1 MRDYTFDKMPIS
13 SISGKMYRGS
23 DVYYRTIN
31 GKTYAYLVWNPNTKP
46 PTPGTVRTRDT
57 FRLASL
63 YTSLDMRLPFKLAE
77 WKLRMLEHN
86 RLAIAANPDFA
97 RHPENYNKHNDPKHL
112 RPYTSVR
119 YFILATYA
127 KALAS
132 LSENRPHLTLN
143 TQNTHTKTPQFTPEI
158 LTLFIRLN
166 LFSRRKAFD
175 NQPPLFLPL
184 DTT

>member
-31 GKTYAYLVWNPNTKP
+31 GKIYAYLVWNPNTKP
-46 PTPGTVRTRDT
+46 PTQGTIRTRDT
-57 FRLASL
+57 FRMASL
-63 YTSLDMRLPFKLAE
+63 YTSLDMKLPFKLAE
-77 WKLRMLEHN
+77 WKQKMLEHN
-86 RLAIAANPDFA
+86 RLALSINPDFA
-97 RHPENYNKHNDPKHL
+97 RHPENYNKHNDPHHL

-119 YFILATYA
+119 YFILAAYT
-127 KALAS
+127 KALSS
-132 LSENRPHLTLN
+132 LAENRPHLSLTSLKTRTDTLR
-143 TQNTHTKTPQFTPEI
+143 FTPEI

-166 LFSRRKAFD
+166 LFSRRAAFD
-175 NQPPLFLPL
+175 NQPPLYLPI